1 MNKPLIYVGSLLM
14 GSLASVAHADCAYPK
29 PPESMPDPKTAT
41 QPDMIAAM
49 AAFKQYNSDVDA
61 YVVCLDEETTAKS
74 KEAAGAG
81 AIMQIKAIQ
90 AKKKTAATDERQAKI
105 EAFNKT
111 VREFKAR
118 G

>member
-1 MNKPLIYVGSLLM
+1 MNKPLIYVGSLLV
-14 GSLASVAHADCAYPK
+14 GSFASMAHADCVYPK
-29 PPESMPDPKTAT
+29 APESMPDPKTAT

-49 AAFKQYNSDVDA
+49 SAFKQYNTDVDA
-61 YVVCLDEETTAKS
+61 YVVCLDEETAAKA
-74 KEAAGAG
+74 KDAAGAG

-105 EAFNKT
+105 EAFNKA
-111 VREFKAR
+111 VRDFKAR